1 MREQGLGGTLVWAVN
16 YGYLPDRQANPPM
29 QAVKQSFLHAR
40 AAGYRVYRDG
50 VAIATVTSGTAYTDS
65 SAARGG
71 SYSYQVALLDAEG
84 NEGPL
89 SAPIVVAVP

>member
-50 VAIATVTSGTAYTDS
+50 VAIATVAAADSFTDTTAP
-65 SAARGG
+65 RRRHHPH
-71 SYSYQVALLDAEG
+71 QQR
-84 NEGPL
+84 P
-89 SAPIVVAVP
+89 APAGAVLVRQRHRRA